1 MMGACVIRP
10 NKKTQSFQ
18 GCHSATSTIHQSASV
33 KKEYCVIVFSEL
45 GSIATGS
52 IAHRDRHAR
61 PIAHR
66 NLETQT
72 TTISLKLVSAAW
84 ACISWQSDLHCF
96 WLRLL
101 HWIGLL
107 VVWLVCGRLVG
118 GRLVCGRLV
127 CGLWLVLQTLV
138 IHLHVLLL
146 LRHPGKRLV

>member
-1 MMGACVIRP
+1 MGACVIRP
-10 NKKTQSFQ
+10 NKTTQSFQ

-52 IAHRDRHAR
+52 IAHRDWHAR
-61 PIAHR
+61 PIARR

-96 WLRLL
+96 LLRLL
-101 HWIGLL
+101 HWIG
-107 VVWLVCGRLVG
+107 VLVCGFR
-118 GRLVCGRLV
+118 
-127 CGLWLVLQTLV
+127 LVLQTLV

-146 LRHPGKRLV
+146 LRHPGQRLV